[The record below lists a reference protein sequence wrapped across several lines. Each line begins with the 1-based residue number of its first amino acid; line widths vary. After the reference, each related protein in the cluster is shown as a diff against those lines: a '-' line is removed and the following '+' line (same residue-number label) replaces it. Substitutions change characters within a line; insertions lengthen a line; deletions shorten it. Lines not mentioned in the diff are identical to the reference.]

1 VARFEAV
8 LRAGLVPRRLPFTV
22 ALIAF
27 AVLSVQVET
36 GLGGDW
42 LADFDERFTYNA
54 VTGLSALACVTAA
67 WRRSDRVAWVC
78 VAAGVLLWGL
88 GDVYYT
94 FVLEQRA
101 EIPFPSLADAGYL
114 GFYLP
119 AYIGVG
125 LLVREHVVGFVR
137 SLWLDGLIAG
147 LTVAAIASGVVVE
160 LVLRSLG
167 PHPGLHAAVATN
179 LAYPLGDTLLLAIV
193 IGLASLSGWRL
204 NRTWLLVAGGFLLFA
219 IADSVYLVRVATNTY
234 TYGSLLDLG
243 WPASMML
250 LAAAA
255 AAKPSLV
262 RAGSLEGRRLL
273 VVPALFASMDLLLV
287 VVDHW
292 VRLNPLATSFA
303 ALALAAVIAR
313 MWLTFVEYL
322 RMLRAT
328 QQEAVTDPLTGLGNR
343 RALIADLNA
352 AAAGEEPRIL
362 LLFDLNGFK
371 TYNDRFGH
379 PAGDALLARL
389 GERFRSCV
397 EDRGSAYRL
406 GGDEFCAIVRGT
418 STQLPDL
425 RMRIASSLTAK
436 GEGFHVTPS
445 TGAVVLPEETDD
457 ATEALRLVDRRMYQE
472 KSSARALGTEGAGV
486 LLGVLEARDPLLATH
501 TGLVAELTLAIG
513 RELGGVAPPES
524 LLRVVA
530 ELHDIGKVAIPDV
543 ILDKPGP
550 LNAEEWTLV
559 RQHSLIGERIVSR
572 APGLEA
578 VGEAIR
584 ATHERWDGTGYP
596 DGLLGDSI
604 PLPARIVA
612 VADAYEAMTSGDRPY
627 RPPKRHQDAIGEILA
642 CAGTQFDPDVV
653 RAFLRVIAAIDS
665 ELPLAAEA

>member
-1 VARFEAV
+1 VVRLKAV
-8 LRAGLVPRRLPFTV
+8 LMAGLVPRRLPFTIG
-22 ALIAF
+22 LIAF

-36 GLGGDW
+36 GLGGEW
-42 LADFDERFTYNA
+42 LAHFDERWTYSA
-54 VTGLSALACVTAA
+54 IPGLAALACVTAA
-67 WRRSDRVAWVC
+67 WRRSDRVAWSLI
-78 VAAGVLLWGL
+78 GVGILLWGV

-147 LTVAAIASGVVVE
+147 LTVAALASGVVLE

-204 NRTWLLVAGGFLLFA
+204 NRTWLLVGGGLLLFG
-219 IADSVYLVRVATNTY
+219 IADSVYLVRVAVNSY

-255 AAKPSLV
+255 AARPRSV

-313 MWLTFVEYL
+313 MCLTFLEYL

-352 AAAGEEPRIL
+352 AASGDEPRIL

-379 PAGDALLARL
+379 PAGDALLTRL
-389 GERFRSCV
+389 GERFRSRV
-397 EDRGSAYRL
+397 GGRGSAYRL
-406 GGDEFCAIVRGT
+406 GGDEFCAIVQGT
-418 STQLPDL
+418 ATELPQL
-425 RMRIASSLTAK
+425 RMAIAASLTAK

-445 TGAVVLPEETDD
+445 TGAVVLPNETTD

-472 KSSARALGTEGAGV
+472 KASARALGAEGAGV

-513 RELGGVAPPES
+513 RELGVAAPPQS
-524 LLRVVA
+524 VLRVAA

-550 LNAEEWTLV
+550 LNADEWALV

-572 APGLEA
+572 APGLES

-584 ATHERWDGTGYP
+584 ATHERWDGSGYP
-596 DGLLGDSI
+596 DGLRAEAI
-604 PLPARIVA
+604 PLTSRIVA

-627 RPPKRHQDAIGEILA
+627 RAPRAHKDAVAEILA

-653 RAFLRVIAAIDS
+653 RAFLRVIAALDR

>member
-8 LRAGLVPRRLPFTV
+8 LRAGLAPRRLPFTLG
-22 ALIAF
+22 LIAF
-27 AVLSVQVET
+27 AVLAVQVET
-36 GLGGDW
+36 GLGGSR
-42 LADFDERFTYNA
+42 LADFDERWTYNA
-54 VTGLSALACVTAA
+54 MPVFAALACVVATR
-67 WRRSDRVAWVC
+67 RRSDRVAWIWI
-78 VAAGVLLWGL
+78 AAAILLWGG
-88 GDVYYT
+88 GDTYYT
-94 FVLEQRA
+94 FVLEPRV

-147 LTVAAIASGVVVE
+147 LTVAALGSGVVLE

-179 LAYPLGDTLLLAIV
+179 LAYPLADTLLLAIV
-193 IGLASLSGWRL
+193 VGVASLSGWRL
-204 NRTWLLVAGGFLLFA
+204 NRTWLLVAGGFLLFG
-219 IADSVYLVRVATNTY
+219 IADSVYLVRVATSTY
-234 TYGSLLDLG
+234 SYGSLLDLG
-243 WPASMML
+243 WPASMLL
-250 LAAAA
+250 LAGAAVA
-255 AAKPSLV
+255 RPRRI
-262 RAGSLEGRRLL
+262 RAGFLEGRRLL
-273 VVPALFASMDLLLV
+273 VVPALFASVDLLIV

-303 ALALAAVIAR
+303 ALALASVIAR
-313 MWLTFVEYL
+313 KWLTFVEYL
-322 RMLRAT
+322 RMLRTT
-328 QQEAVTDPLTGLGNR
+328 QAEAITDALTGLGNR
-343 RALIADLNA
+343 RALIADLEA
-352 AAAGEEPRIL
+352 AAAGDQSLVL

-389 GERFRSCV
+389 GERFSDCV
-397 EDRGSAYRL
+397 EGRGSAYRL
-406 GGDEFCAIVRGT
+406 GGDEFCAIVHGT
-418 STQLPDL
+418 PGDVPRL
-425 RMRIASSLTAK
+425 RADIAASLTAR
-436 GEGFHVTPS
+436 GEGFHVAPS
-445 TGAVVLPEETDD
+445 SGAVALPDETRD

-472 KSSARALGTEGAGV
+472 KASTRALGVEGAGV
-486 LLGVLEARDPLLATH
+486 LLGVLEARDPVLATH

-513 RELGGVAPPES
+513 RELGDEAPPAS
-524 LLRVVA
+524 VLRVVA

-550 LNAEEWTLV
+550 LDAEEWTLV

-572 APGLEA
+572 APGLET

-596 DGLLGDSI
+596 DGLLADAI

-627 RPPKRHQDAIGEILA
+627 RRQRSHTEAVAEILA

-653 RAFLRVIAAIDS
+653 RAFLRVIAALDA
-665 ELPLAAEA
+665 ELPVASGG